1 MFWRDRRVLLALG
14 ATAVMGLLF
23 GMILATLTS
32 GGDGSSQAGQVVN
45 TGTSNPSESESAAS
59 SAPASPPPTDLRNPD
74 YGYLTVVRT
83 GDQTV
88 LVFDRVDFLTGE
100 EARQRWEEDGGEP
113 LDYYISNVN
122 KRLRDRVVAAD
133 VKVFGSQRLTGAPPE
148 QEIEPDQL
156 FGYVNSGDG
165 TDMLVRL
172 RYNKETGEVIEIKE
186 VYLP

>member
-32 GGDGSSQAGQVVN
+32 GGDGSSQAGQAVN

>member
-23 GMILATLTS
+23 GMILAMLTS
-32 GGDGSSQAGQVVN
+32 GGDGSPQAGPAAN
-45 TGTSNPSESESAAS
+45 TGTANPSESAN

-74 YGYLTVVRT
+74 YGYVTAVRT

-100 EARQRWEEDGGEP
+100 EARQRWEDDGAEP

-122 KRLRDRVVAAD
+122 TRLRDRVVAAD

-156 FGYVNSGDG
+156 YDYVNGGDG
-165 TDMLVRL
+165 TDMLITL
-172 RYNKETGEVIEIKE
+172 RYNEQTGEVVEIKE

>member
-32 GGDGSSQAGQVVN
+32 GGDGSQAGPAAN
-45 TGTSNPSESESAAS
+45 TGTANPSESEPAS
-59 SAPASPPPTDLRNPD
+59 SAPASPRPTDLRNPD
-74 YGYLTVVRT
+74 YGYVTAVRT

-100 EARQRWEEDGGEP
+100 EARQKWEEEGGEP
-113 LDYYISNVN
+113 LEYYISNVN

-148 QEIEPDQL
+148 QEIDADQL
-156 FGYVNSGDG
+156 YGYVNDGDG
-165 TDMLVRL
+165 ADMLVTL
-172 RYNKETGEVIEIKE
+172 RYNQRTGEVVEIKE

>member
-23 GMILATLTS
+23 GMILATLTG
-32 GGDGSSQAGQVVN
+32 GGDGPSQAGQAAN
-45 TGTSNPSESESAAS
+45 TGAANPSESGPAGS
-59 SAPASPPPTDLRNPD
+59 SAPASPRPTDLRNPD
-74 YGYLTVVRT
+74 YGYLTEVRT

-100 EARQRWEEDGGEP
+100 EARQKWEEEGGEP

-122 KRLRDRVVAAD
+122 QRLRDRVVAAD

-148 QEIEPDQL
+148 QEIQADQL
-156 FGYVNSGDG
+156 YGYVNSGDG
-165 TDMLVRL
+165 TNMLVKL
-172 RYNKETGEVIEIKE
+172 RYNQETGEVIEIKE